1 MERFYTGQ
9 PGTAPEVSGRRS
21 HYEGWGVKRGGSRTW
36 KGVRPQ
42 GLRRE
47 ERVHG
52 PYLVVHV
59 ELDVLRQGAD
69 IAARADVV
77 IHHSGDGGVIESL
90 WDPLELHGRHLPSLR
105 LLRLLRLLLPKAPAS
120 LRSELLSGPGGFR
133 GAAAAA
139 AATRAH
145 GRRARPPWLLPAE
158 LRAAGAGPRGR
169 ARQRNGASSAEASH
183 SGSAS
188 TPGSVPAPSSAGA
201 GLRARG
207 VMTSA
212 HADAPEGRNAAGE
225 RLGKER
231 AVIPPTGNRVFPW
244 GPGLGGWGGTV
255 FRWDELWQVL
265 PAAAESPASSLLSAS
280 PSSGVLRTLSRCRR
294 KFGCTICQSTE
305 DRAFRELTW
314 LWKQSL
320 RLPFLNRVRNLR
332 PRTRMKGRL
341 ALCNHSHC
349 LNFTVSFSWWN
360 LPEQKTTHRKQK
372 RTT

>member
-69 IAARADVV
+69 VAARADVV

-139 AATRAH
+139 ATRAH

-158 LRAAGAGPRGR
+158 LRAAGADPAGR
-169 ARQRNGASSAEASH
+169 ARQRNGASRAEASH

-212 HADAPEGRNAAGE
+212 HADTPEGRNAAGDSGRKNPAHGE
-225 RLGKER
+225 QSFSMGTGAGRLRGDFFF
-231 AVIPPTGNRVFPW
+231 A
-244 GPGLGGWGGTV
+244 GTTHDR
-255 FRWDELWQVL
+255 FL

-280 PSSGVLRTLSRCRR
+280 PSSGVLGPFRGAGKSLDDNY
-294 KFGCTICQSTE
+294 QSTE
-305 DRAFRELTW
+305 DRTFREFTL
-314 LWKQSL
+314 LWKYSL
-320 RLPFLNRVRNLR
+320 RLRFLNRVRNLR
-332 PRTRMKGRL
+332 PRTRDQDERET
-341 ALCNHSHC
+341 C
-349 LNFTVSFSWWN
+349 VV
-360 LPEQKTTHRKQK
+360 
-372 RTT
+372 